1 MRWNL
6 PLVAFALLA
15 GPGIYVLLS
24 ILQPSK
30 LSVVSIV
37 LGLGLLTLVAWGARS
52 MFRLLFP
59 CRLR

>member
-6 PLVAFALLA
+6 PLVFLALCA

-24 ILQPSK
+24 LLQPSK
-30 LSVVSIV
+30 LLVTGIT
-37 LGLGLLTLVAWGARS
+37 LGLPLLMIVARGAAA

-59 CRLR
+59 